1 MIEAIFAN
9 LSFDNRAHFVK
20 CKKTCYI
27 MRIYVL
33 FPNVYLWK
41 TEQKK
46 LY

>member
-1 MIEAIFAN
+1 MIKAIFAN
-9 LSFDNRAHFVK
+9 LSFDNSAHFVK
-20 CKKTCYI
+20 CKTCYI

-41 TEQKK
+41 TEQKN